1 MNSSQPQSSRSPWS
15 WVPTLYLIQGLP
27 FAVVNAV
34 SVIVY
39 KSLGVSN
46 ADIAFYTAWLYLPWV
61 IKPLWSPVVDILR
74 TRRWWIWTMQLVMG
88 AGFAGVGMTL
98 PLDSFFQMSLVL
110 FYLVAFASATH
121 DIAADGYYLL
131 ATTEKEQAFYVGIRS
146 TFFRVANIFG
156 QGLLVILAGYLQSN
170 TGLPKVELAVAAQP
184 GIALVQNVAS
194 GILPA
199 VEPGFQPGGKNIGN
213 SERVGKLGVISSS
226 DANPGGK
233 MPPFTSGK
241 MPDATNELRV
251 LVSSSQIEIAPR
263 PRAKSEVA
271 ALLAAAKQSNLTNQF
286 TRVRQ
291 QTSAAKQNSEP
302 GWWTRSVSTP
312 LADFLR
318 TNFGPDAKAKSDIAG
333 NVGFVTIQLSQAP
346 GKEIVVTPAFKS
358 GDKSI
363 SLAEGARLVFD
374 DSNWNKLALAV
385 IQLDPKLKT
394 ATSAT
399 FEIRSGDIAF
409 SWTITFFVLTGLMV
423 VFGIWHKFIL
433 PRPAKDQPGEAHNI
447 GAFIKEF
454 FKTFGSFF
462 AKERIGVLIG
472 FLLLYRFGESQLM
485 KMVVPFLLDA
495 REVGGLGLTT
505 GQVGWVYGTMGIIGL
520 TCGGLLGGM
529 MASRHGLKTWL
540 WPMVC
545 IIHIPDAIFIYL
557 AYAQPDNLMLIAA
570 AVAVEQFGYGFG
582 FTAYM
587 LYMIYIARGKHQ
599 TAHYAICTGFMAL
612 GMMIP
617 GMWSGWLQELI
628 GYQHF
633 FVWVILATIPSFI
646 VVLLIPLDKE
656 FGKKA

>member
-1 MNSSQPQSSRSPWS
+1 MNSDQKQSSRSPWS

-27 FAVVNAV
+27 FAVVNSV

-74 TRRWWIWTMQLVMG
+74 TRRWWIWTMQLLMG

-98 PLDSFFQMSLVL
+98 PLGSFFQASLVL

-170 TGLPKVELAVAAQP
+170 TGLPKVNLEIAAQP
-184 GIALVQNVAS
+184 GAALVQKTAPDQMQVAK
-194 GILPA
+194 G
-199 VEPGFQPGGKNIGN
+199 
-213 SERVGKLGVISSS
+213 
-226 DANPGGK
+226 
-233 MPPFTSGK
+233 
-241 MPDATNELRV
+241 ELRV
-251 LVSSSQIEIAPR
+251 LVNFPRIEIAPQQ
-263 PRAKSEVA
+263 RAKSDVA
-271 ALLAAAKQSNLTNQF
+271 ELLAAAKQSNLTNQL
-286 TRVRQ
+286 TRTRQ
-291 QTSAAKQNSEP
+291 QTSAAKKNDSP
-302 GWWTRSVSTP
+302 GWWTRSISAP
-312 LADFLR
+312 LAGFLR
-318 TNFGPDAKAKSDIAG
+318 THFGPDAKAKSDIAG
-333 NVGFVTIQLSQAP
+333 NVGIVTLQLSQPP

-374 DSNWNKLALAV
+374 DSNWNKPALAV

-399 FEIRSGDIAF
+399 FEIRSGNIAF
-409 SWTITFFVLTGLMV
+409 SWTITFFVLTALMV

-433 PRPAKDQPGEAHNI
+433 PRPARDQPGEAHNI

-462 AKERIGVLIG
+462 AKERIGILLG

-505 GQVGWVYGTMGIIGL
+505 GQVGWVYGTMGILGL

-529 MASRHGLKTWL
+529 MASRHGLKAWL

-557 AYAQPDNLMLIAA
+557 AYAQPDNLMLISA

-628 GYQHF
+628 GYQNF

>member
-1 MNSSQPQSSRSPWS
+1 MNSDQKQSSRSPWS

-27 FAVVNAV
+27 FAVVNSV

-74 TRRWWIWTMQLVMG
+74 TRRWWIWTMQLLMG

-98 PLDSFFQMSLVL
+98 PLGSFFQASLVL

-170 TGLPKVELAVAAQP
+170 TGLPKVNLEIAAQP
-184 GIALVQNVAS
+184 GAALVQKTAPDQMQVAK
-194 GILPA
+194 G
-199 VEPGFQPGGKNIGN
+199 
-213 SERVGKLGVISSS
+213 
-226 DANPGGK
+226 
-233 MPPFTSGK
+233 
-241 MPDATNELRV
+241 ELRV
-251 LVSSSQIEIAPR
+251 LVNFPRIEIAPQQL
-263 PRAKSEVA
+263 AKSDVA
-271 ALLAAAKQSNLTNQF
+271 ELLAAAKQSNLTNQF
-286 TRVRQ
+286 TRTRQ
-291 QTSAAKQNSEP
+291 QTSAAKKNDSP
-302 GWWTRSVSTP
+302 GWWTRSISAP
-312 LADFLR
+312 LAGFLR
-318 TNFGPDAKAKSDIAG
+318 THFGPDAKAKSDIAG
-333 NVGFVTIQLSQAP
+333 NVGIVTLQLSQPP

-374 DSNWNKLALAV
+374 DSNWNKPALAV

-399 FEIRSGDIAF
+399 FEIRSGNIAF
-409 SWTITFFVLTGLMV
+409 SWTITFFVLTALMV

-433 PRPAKDQPGEAHNI
+433 PRPARDQPGEAHNI

-462 AKERIGVLIG
+462 AKERIGILLG

-505 GQVGWVYGTMGIIGL
+505 GQVGWVYGTMGILGL

-529 MASRHGLKTWL
+529 MASRHGLKAWL

-557 AYAQPDNLMLIAA
+557 AYAQPDNLMLISA

-628 GYQHF
+628 GYQNF

>member
-1 MNSSQPQSSRSPWS
+1 MNSDQKQSSRSPWS

-27 FAVVNAV
+27 FVVVNSV

-74 TRRWWIWTMQLVMG
+74 TRRWWIWTMQLLMG

-98 PLDSFFQMSLVL
+98 PLGSFFQASLVL

-170 TGLPKVELAVAAQP
+170 TGLPKVNLEIAAQP
-184 GIALVQNVAS
+184 GAALVQKTAPDQMQVAK
-194 GILPA
+194 G
-199 VEPGFQPGGKNIGN
+199 
-213 SERVGKLGVISSS
+213 
-226 DANPGGK
+226 
-233 MPPFTSGK
+233 
-241 MPDATNELRV
+241 ELRV
-251 LVSSSQIEIAPR
+251 LVNFPRIEIAPQQ
-263 PRAKSEVA
+263 RAKSDVA
-271 ALLAAAKQSNLTNQF
+271 ELLAAAKQSNLTNQF
-286 TRVRQ
+286 TRTRQ
-291 QTSAAKQNSEP
+291 QTSAAKKNDSP
-302 GWWTRSVSTP
+302 GWWTRSISAP
-312 LADFLR
+312 LAGFLR
-318 TNFGPDAKAKSDIAG
+318 THFGPDAKAKSDIAG
-333 NVGFVTIQLSQAP
+333 NVGIVTLQLSQPP

-374 DSNWNKLALAV
+374 DSNWNKPALAV

-399 FEIRSGDIAF
+399 FEIRSGNIAF
-409 SWTITFFVLTGLMV
+409 SWTITFFVLTALMV

-433 PRPAKDQPGEAHNI
+433 PRPARDQPGEAHNI

-462 AKERIGVLIG
+462 AKERIGILLG

-505 GQVGWVYGTMGIIGL
+505 GQVGWVYGTMGILGL

-529 MASRHGLKTWL
+529 MASRHGLKAWL

-557 AYAQPDNLMLIAA
+557 AYAQPDNLMLISA

-628 GYQHF
+628 GYQNF